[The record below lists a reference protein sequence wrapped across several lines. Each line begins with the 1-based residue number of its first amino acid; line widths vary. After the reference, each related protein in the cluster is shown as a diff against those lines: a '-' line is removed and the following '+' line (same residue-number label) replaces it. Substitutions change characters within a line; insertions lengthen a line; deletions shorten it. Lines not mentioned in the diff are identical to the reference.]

1 MSAENGV
8 SSSFWSQHS
17 SPSPTLISSFVLC
30 THILHATAAWARFAF
45 LFFCRKLSFFSA
57 GSSGQRGGGRAAAL
71 LQWVVTVCCV
81 DCSGHQQPAACSAA
95 AVTLDLTLSCP
106 LHSCSL
112 HSCCTKLPPHC
123 TAPGQHQT
131 EVKRVYYYLC
141 IQDISITYR

>member
-1 MSAENGV
+1 MECHPHSGPNTLLLLRLLSAA
-8 SSSFWSQHS
+8 SYFAH
-17 SPSPTLISSFVLC
+17 IFC
-30 THILHATAAWARFAF
+30 TRLLAWARFAF